1 MVAYKTNG
9 ERRNRHRLRGSVE
22 ADPGY
27 SAKAL
32 ETNGVNSDVGAVR
45 AALTAAQT
53 GLVDREAIAEAVVL
67 CAIAREHLLVIG
79 PPGTG
84 KSEAVRRVAEVLG
97 GSYFEYLIG
106 RFTEPNELFGP
117 IDLRRLREGVVEV
130 ETAGMLPE
138 ADVAFLDEVFQGSTA
153 ILNTLLGLL
162 NERVYRR
169 GRTAMPVR
177 LRVCVGASN
186 ALPDDPALAA
196 FADRFLGRV
205 FVDSVADARL
215 EELLEVGWAAGDGGA
230 ETIAGL
236 DAIDR
241 LAAAARN
248 VALGPMQPT
257 IGEGIRRMRSAGIEL
272 SDRRAVRAQRLVTAA
287 AVLDGR
293 TEARPGDLWVL
304 PLVAP
309 GPDDQAA
316 AQDAL
321 GPLIEEA
328 SNATLIHAAEA
339 FARGRRARAARLIAT
354 GRALLDEPA
363 GGEDG
368 RLRIEAALRE
378 IDAGFST
385 TEMPEELALVR
396 ARLADALSGD
406 DGGRPSRGDGASGDD
421 GDRPEPA

>member
-1 MVAYKTNG
+1 M
-9 ERRNRHRLRGSVE
+9 
-22 ADPGY
+22 
-27 SAKAL
+27 

-215 EELLEVGWAAGDGGA
+215 EELLEVGWAAGDRGA

-339 FARGRRARAARLIAT
+339 FARGRLARATRLIAT

-363 GGEDG
+363 GGEDD

-406 DGGRPSRGDGASGDD
+406 DGGRTSRGDGASGDD